1 LTRFLVSGMTAWQKC
16 GFVFEGKEVF
26 NPKVLYIR
34 NAALPGGDES
44 RLQTRRNVV
53 NETVETIYKIL
64 EAATMEPE
72 EKIFFIHSIA
82 GRAVNSD
89 VHDQGQRYVT
99 KLKDQAATRDLTPLE
114 QRIVDGAVDTGAMM
128 DEDYTKEE
136 EAMEKFEAGQLEG
149 KHFKCSVCNKLYVR
163 EGACKA
169 HGNAKHV
176 PDDNFV
182 CVALQPV
189 VEEVVELEPLSGRNA
204 QGRFVAASVPAA
216 AAAAAAPNVVFV
228 TPPSSPHAGALR
240 VSPRHAAP
248 AAAAAEPAPPRSP
261 PKKKIRCQIC
271 QTYYW
276 PHEIGKHNGSKPH
289 KRAVAAAAEAAA
301 APQ

>member
-1 LTRFLVSGMTAWQKC
+1 MTAWQKC

-34 NAALPGGDES
+34 NAALPGGDDS
-44 RLQTRRNVV
+44 RMHTRRNIV
-53 NETVETIYKIL
+53 NETVETIHKIL

-72 EKIFFIHSIA
+72 EKIFFIHAVA

-89 VHDQGQRYVT
+89 VHEQGQRYVT
-99 KLKDQAATRDLTPLE
+99 KLKDQSANRELTPLE

-136 EAMEKFEAGQLEG
+136 EAMQKFEAGQLEG
-149 KHFKCSVCNKLYVR
+149 KHFKCSVCNKYYVR
-163 EGACKA
+163 EAACKA

-182 CVALQPV
+182 CVALQQV
-189 VEEVVELEPLSGRNA
+189 AQEVVALDPLSGRNA
-204 QGRFVAASVPAA
+204 QGQFVRAAVPAA
-216 AAAAAAPNVVFV
+216 AAAAAEPDAVVFA
-228 TPPSSPHAGALR
+228 TPPQSPHAGALR
-240 VSPRHAAP
+240 ASPRHAAP
-248 AAAAAEPAPPRSP
+248 AAAAAVLAPPRSP

-271 QTYYW
+271 QAYYW
-276 PHEIGKHNGSKPH
+276 PHEIGKHNTSKPH

-301 APQ
+301 GAQ